1 MINNRWIL
9 ICLISIAVLAGCS
22 SPTPAVTPVITAP
35 SSTTAP
41 AFRSSGGDVIASG
54 VVVPTRQANLGLILP
69 ARIKSVDVVEGQTVD
84 EGQILVH
91 LTGREQME
99 AAVAGAEYDLLSAQ
113 QALESIYEEADL
125 ALAQAKLNRA
135 NALDALDDAER
146 QWTVNQPGNR
156 ATPSY
161 LKDAKADV
169 TIAEKRLAQARK
181 NLDNAEGRV
190 AKAQAQSALTDAERA
205 YNQAV
210 WLVNWLQSEP
220 TELEQALLDAEL
232 ALAKAILNAAERE
245 LERLKDGPNPDVVA
259 LAEARLEQAETQL
272 TAANSTLNDSEI
284 HAPFAGTVVSVL
296 VSPGEVVA
304 PGQVLL
310 TLADLDHFQ
319 VETTDLSE
327 RDVDQVKVGQ
337 EVMVYLEA
345 LGEEVKG
352 QVANISQQATTI
364 GGDVVYTITIDLATH
379 PSDLLWGMSVEVE
392 ISTD

>member
-1 MINNRWIL
+1 MINKRWIL
-9 ICLISIAVLAGCS
+9 ICLISMAVLAGCS

-54 VVVPTRQANLGLILP
+54 VVVPTRQANLGLVLP
-69 ARIKSVDVVEGQTVD
+69 ARIKSVEVVESQTVE
-84 EGQILVH
+84 EGQILVQ
-91 LTGREQME
+91 LAGREQME
-99 AAVAGAEYDLLSAQ
+99 AAVAGAEYNLLSAQ
-113 QALESIYEEADL
+113 QALESVYEEADL
-125 ALAQAKLNRA
+125 ALAQAKLDWA
-135 NALDALDDAER
+135 NALDALDDAEY

-156 ATPSY
+156 ATPDA

-169 TIAEKRLAQARK
+169 TIAEKRLGQARK
-181 NLDNAEGRV
+181 NLDKASGTMG
-190 AKAQAQSALTDAERA
+190 KAQAQSALTDAKRA
-205 YNQAV
+205 YNQAI

-232 ALAKAILNAAERE
+232 DLAKATLNKAERE
-245 LERLKDGPNPDVVA
+245 LERLNDGPDPDAVA
-259 LAEARLEQAETQL
+259 LAEARLENAETGL
-272 TAANSTLNDSEI
+272 AAARSTLADSEI
-284 HAPFAGTVVSVL
+284 RAPFAGTVAKVL
-296 VSPGEVVA
+296 VSPGEAVA

-327 RDVDQVKVGQ
+327 RDVYLVKVGQ
-337 EVMVYLEA
+337 QALVYIEA
-345 LGEEVKG
+345 LGEEVEG

-364 GGDVVYTITIDLATH
+364 GGDVVYAVTIDLATH
-379 PSDLLWGMSVEVE
+379 PPDLLWGMSVEVE